1 MNHPTDRYELK
12 TLPKPQPVEDW
23 KEIDWKKVEVRVFKL
38 QKRIYRAS
46 RSGNISK
53 VHKLQR
59 LLYKSWSAKV
69 LAVRRVTQDNKG
81 KKTAGIDGIKSVAPK
96 ERLKLVEEL
105 GLDGKCKST
114 RRIWIP
120 KPGKDE
126 KRPLG
131 IPTMKERAKQAL
143 LKMALEP
150 EWEAK
155 FEPNSYG
162 FRPGRSCH
170 DAIEAIWLGI
180 NKKAKYVLD
189 ADIAKCFDRIDHNAL
204 LRKLNN
210 TPTVARQIR
219 AWLESGVLDK
229 GDWFPTDEGTPQGG
243 VISPLLANVAL
254 HGMEEA
260 VKQFAESCNFIKAK
274 GKRDKRSSLNFV
286 RYADDFVIIHE
297 DLNVIEKCKE
307 IIAGWLS
314 GIGLELKPSKTRICH
329 TLKNLNEEK
338 AGFDFLGFTIR
349 QFPVGKHHNGRLG
362 TGYKT
367 IVKPS
372 EEKVKLHYQKIAD
385 TITALNSTK
394 QSDLISI
401 LNPIIRGWCNYY
413 ASVCSKEIFSDL
425 KDMVQKRLFRWA
437 KRRHPHKSWDWV
449 SKRYWHNLD
458 NDRWVFSTP
467 SNQPNDPTCGNL
479 HLIKHSWTPIVRHTK
494 VKGDV
499 SPYNGDWRYWSQRM
513 GKYVG
518 IPSNIATLMKKQKGK
533 CSHCGLYFKDG
544 DIQEID
550 HIIPKKLGGKSSYKN
565 LQLLHRHCHHV
576 KSASDGS

>member
-1 MNHPTDRYELK
+1 MFIRP
-12 TLPKPQPVEDW
+12 
-23 KEIDWKKVEVRVFKL
+23 
-38 QKRIYRAS
+38 A
-46 RSGNISK
+46 
-53 VHKLQR
+53 
-59 LLYKSWSAKV
+59 
-69 LAVRRVTQDNKG
+69 
-81 KKTAGIDGIKSVAPK
+81 AGIDGVKSVAPE
-96 ERLKLVEEL
+96 ERLILVEEL
-105 GLDGKCKST
+105 GLDGKSKST

-143 LKMALEP
+143 LKLALEP

-170 DAIEAIWLGI
+170 DAVEAIWSGI

-189 ADIAKCFDRIDHNAL
+189 ADIAKCFDRIDHKAL

-210 TPTVARQIR
+210 TPTVSRQIR
-219 AWLESGVLDK
+219 AWLKSGVLDK
-229 GDWFPTDEGTPQGG
+229 GDWYPTDEGTPQGG
-243 VISPLLANVAL
+243 VISPLLANIAL

-260 VKQFAESCNFIKAK
+260 VKQFAESCSSIKAR
-274 GKRDKRSSLNFV
+274 GKRDKRRSLNFI
-286 RYADDFVIIHE
+286 RYADDFVIMHE
-297 DLNVIEKCKE
+297 DLTVIEKCKE
-307 IIAGWLS
+307 IIAEWLN

-349 QFPVGKHHNGRLG
+349 QFPVGKHHSGRLG

-367 IVKPS
+367 IVKPN
-372 EEKVKLHYQKIAD
+372 EEKIKLHYQKIAD
-385 TITALNSTK
+385 TITALNSAK
-394 QSDLISI
+394 QSDLIST

-413 ASVCSKEIFSDL
+413 ASVCSKEVFSDL

-437 KRRHPHKSWDWV
+437 KRRHPNKSWDWV
-449 SKRYWHNLD
+449 SKRYWHSLD

-467 SNQPNDPTCGNL
+467 SDKPNDPVCGNL
-479 HLIKHSWTPIVRHTK
+479 RLIKHTWTPIVRHTK

-499 SPYNGDWRYWSQRM
+499 SPYNGDWRYWSQRR

-550 HIIPKKLGGKSSYKN
+550 HIIPKKLGGKNSYNN